1 MIYAGP
7 KIWHID
13 ETGFAYW
20 RAPAKA
26 LQWIDLTPPG
36 KEAPGKR
43 AGDLAGIGLFSADE
57 SPGRDYIA
65 VENDLSP
72 TAKNLLNLT
81 SSRLDSAFIE
91 LMLEATDPTGANAH
105 KPVTPD
111 DRGACRFRL
120 GGLRVSLPATKEMPG
135 FSRVA
140 QVMRIDVERAD
151 ADVQGKL
158 LASYLAQKLRVA
170 ATDEKAEEY
179 LGTQVKVRT
188 PATTIGD
195 TFVQASNT
203 ALESHTATGT
213 GGGFSW
219 TQLVGSN
226 TITVRGGLG
235 DCTTNAGNAVYR
247 ANSDLSSDN
256 HHTDCDILH
265 FSAGSGSYSG
275 VITRKDSSSTMTYY
289 LHDASDNNNL
299 ARLFKSVAA
308 TFTQIGSSAAITM
321 ANNTWYPI
329 VGQSNGSTISMT
341 FNGSGVLS
349 ETDTAITGNVRTGLR
364 GARVTAGDLFW
375 RTFVASDVAAPPAG
389 GWGKLLAGSRNRRVF
404 T

>member
-1 MIYAGP
+1 
-7 KIWHID
+7 
-13 ETGFAYW
+13 
-20 RAPAKA
+20 
-26 LQWIDLTPPG
+26 
-36 KEAPGKR
+36 
-43 AGDLAGIGLFSADE
+43 
-57 SPGRDYIA
+57 
-65 VENDLSP
+65 
-72 TAKNLLNLT
+72 
-81 SSRLDSAFIE
+81 
-91 LMLEATDPTGANAH
+91 
-105 KPVTPD
+105 
-111 DRGACRFRL
+111 
-120 GGLRVSLPATKEMPG
+120 
-135 FSRVA
+135 
-140 QVMRIDVERAD
+140 
-151 ADVQGKL
+151 
-158 LASYLAQKLRVA
+158 
-170 ATDEKAEEY
+170 
-179 LGTQVKVRT
+179 
-188 PATTIGD
+188 
-195 TFVQASNT
+195 
-203 ALESHTATGT
+203 
-213 GGGFSW
+213 
-219 TQLVGSN
+219 
-226 TITVRGGLG
+226 
-235 DCTTNAGNAVYR
+235 
-247 ANSDLSSDN
+247 LSSDN

-364 GARVTAGDLFW
+364 GAIVTAGDVFW